1 MSRIIFIEGFL
12 FGAIAALAAVTAAV
26 GVLWLIFRFRKDDD
40 D

>member
-26 GVLWLIFRFRKDDD
+26 GVLWLIYGKDDD

>member
-12 FGAIAALAAVTAAV
+12 FGAVAMLAAVTAAV
-26 GVLWLIFRFRKDDD
+26 GVLWLIFRKDDD